1 MGIVYFKLHGSN
13 FNVSFWRY
21 APIYAPDNIQP
32 TVSSSPLSSTLIQP
46 TVINSHA
53 CNSSSRLT
61 VKLELRK
68 LSCKLCLQ
76 TLINSHRR
84 LLGLKWSYDL
94 RFMFMFWIQ
103 IPNQIFNPN
112 LDSKTSSNPN
122 SNHKSNHNCNSY
134 LANSLLCSTVISF
147 KTFIPIFNIDQW
159 QAVTRV
165 GF

>member
-1 MGIVYFKLHGSN
+1 LSILNCMVQILMRVFDVMRLYTRLITSSPLSHP
-13 FNVSFWRY
+13 VHCH
-21 APIYAPDNIQP
+21 QL
-32 TVSSSPLSSTLIQP
+32 SSSPLSSTLMHATLLLVWP
-46 TVINSHA
+46 SNWNCESSHA
-53 CNSSSRLT
+53 NF
-61 VKLELRK
+61 
-68 LSCKLCLQ
+68 CLQ